1 MSIIRDKG
9 MSIREQILEEL
20 CDNEEIIF
28 VEGFDNA
35 IIGVVHDELVVV
47 YSFTKAIDV
56 LREKLWMSE
65 EEAIEHLHLHIMLR
79 SEKKTPIWVMDYY
92 DSKG

>member
-1 MSIIRDKG
+1 

-20 CDNEEIIF
+20 CDGEEIIF
-28 VEGFDNA
+28 VEGFDSA
-35 IIGVVHDELVVV
+35 IIGVVHDKLVVV
-47 YSFTKAIDV
+47 YSFTKAVDI
-56 LREKLWMSE
+56 LREKMSE
-65 EEAIEHLHLHIMLR
+65 EEAIEHLHFNVMLP